1 MENDVKRWLRE
12 EGEAFLKDIGI
23 RKGQTIL
30 DFGCGVG
37 HYTIPAAKVTGKEGK
52 VYAIDKDRDALEQ
65 LMQTAE
71 SEGLKNVVPI
81 KTSGELKIN
90 LEDES
95 ADVVLLYDV
104 LHYMNVKERREIY
117 DEVYRILKS
126 DGFFSVYPKHLES
139 NGALWNFSRMELE
152 TIIKEIKRENFYF
165 ERKFFKSL
173 IHNDN
178 YDKGYILKFKK
189 EREGN

>member
-12 EGEAFLKDIGI
+12 EGEAFLKDVGI
-23 RKGQTIL
+23 KKGQIIL

-90 LEDES
+90 LENES
-95 ADVVLLYDV
+95 VDAVLLYDV
-104 LHYMNVKERREIY
+104 LHYMDVKERRKIY

-139 NGALWNFSRMELE
+139 DEALWNLSGMELE
-152 TIIKEIKRENFYF
+152 AIMKEIKRENFYF

-178 YDKGYILKFKK
+178 YDRGYILKFKK

>member
-12 EGEAFLKDIGI
+12 EGEAFLKDVGI
-23 RKGQTIL
+23 KKGQIIL

-90 LEDES
+90 LENES
-95 ADVVLLYDV
+95 VDVVLLYDV
-104 LHYMNVKERREIY
+104 LHYMDVKERRKIY

-126 DGFFSVYPKHLES
+126 DGFLSVYPKHHES
-139 NGALWNFSRMELE
+139 DEALWNLSGMELE
-152 TIIKEIKRENFYF
+152 AIMKEIKRENFYF

-173 IHNDN
+173 IHDDN
-178 YDKGYILKFKK
+178 YDRGYILKFKK